1 MIRFDETLE
10 SSLVAVAEGLD
21 PEALLRVCDVA
32 RGGRQARVRQC
43 ADALRRAAEPL
54 PVRLE
59 IHFRS
64 LLQG

>member
-21 PEALLRVCDVA
+21 PEVLLRVCDVA
-32 RGGRQARVRQC
+32 RGGRKTRVRQC
-43 ADALRRAAEPL
+43 ADALLRAAEPL